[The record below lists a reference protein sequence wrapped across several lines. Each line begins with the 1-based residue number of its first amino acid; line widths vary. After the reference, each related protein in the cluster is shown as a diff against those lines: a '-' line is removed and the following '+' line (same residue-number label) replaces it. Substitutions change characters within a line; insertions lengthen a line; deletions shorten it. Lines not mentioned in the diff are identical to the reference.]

1 MLSIVDGNQVPV
13 IALGEVVANVGTG
26 VAPEQIGGIAAKLGA
41 TVVEHLE
48 KQVTVSAGA
57 QGRPS
62 TDDMVK
68 VTDVAGVETGTSKCD
83 GEIWVPVT
91 KGPPAMEYE

>member
-68 VTDVAGVETGTSKCD
+68 VTDVPGVETGTVKLD

>member
-1 MLSIVDGNQVPV
+1 MSIVDGDQVPV
-13 IALGEVVANVGTG
+13 IALGEVVAKVGTELS
-26 VAPEQIGGIAAKLGA
+26 PEQIAGIVAKFGA

-48 KQVTVSAGA
+48 KQVTVSEGA

-62 TDDMVK
+62 TDTMVK
-68 VTDVAGVETGTSKCD
+68 VTEVPGVVTGTSKWE

-91 KGPPAMEYE
+91 KGPPAIEYE

>member
-1 MLSIVDGNQVPV
+1 MLSIVDGDQVPV
-13 IALGEVVANVGTG
+13 IAFGEVVDNIGTG
-26 VAPEQIGGIAAKLGA
+26 VAPEQIAGIIAKFGA

-68 VTDVAGVETGTSKCD
+68 VTDVPGVETGTVKLEGAMC
-83 GEIWVPVT
+83 VPVT